1 MDDITFT
8 EVEKFLKITRSR
20 GGRIISLLGRLHPNL
35 ETYLN
40 TEVGRELLKR
50 DIETMDEI
58 FIKIYNETSTDLE
71 RAEFRHLKVRL
82 EEIMGKIELYMK
94 NVNLIKK
101 AVG

>member
-1 MDDITFT
+1 
-8 EVEKFLKITRSR
+8 
-20 GGRIISLLGRLHPNL
+20 
-35 ETYLN
+35 
-40 TEVGRELLKR
+40 
-50 DIETMDEI
+50 MDEI